1 MFGRISE
8 EPVVFWGLVSEL
20 ASVIIG
26 VLLIFGVLEW
36 SGEQVGAVMLVLA
49 AVGSFLVFFV
59 RRQTTALVNP
69 VDNDGNTL
77 VPRS

>member
-1 MFGRISE
+1 
-8 EPVVFWGLVSEL
+8 
-20 ASVIIG
+20 
-26 VLLIFGVLEW
+26 
-36 SGEQVGAVMLVLA
+36 MLVLA